1 MKKLLA
7 MLLALIMALSVL
19 TVAAFAQSDTGSDT
33 VDEPEDSDTVDV
45 TEPEP
50 EPAVDENP
58 KTGLALCAIPMVV
71 AGAAVAF
78 AKKH

>member
-7 MLLALIMALSVL
+7 MLLAMVMVLSMFTVVAFAESNEGGDDIAVEDETPEEPTVEEPVEDTNPETGIVLSV
-19 TVAAFAQSDTGSDT
+19 
-33 VDEPEDSDTVDV
+33 
-45 TEPEP
+45 
-50 EPAVDENP
+50 
-58 KTGLALCAIPMVV
+58 IPMIV

>member
-7 MLLALIMALSVL
+7 MLLALAMAISML
-19 TVAAFAQSDTGSDT
+19 TVAVFAEADPGTDEVEDPDDLYVEEPSE
-33 VDEPEDSDTVDV
+33 EPEDSNPGTGVV
-45 TEPEP
+45 F
-50 EPAVDENP
+50 AV
-58 KTGLALCAIPMVV
+58 LPMVV